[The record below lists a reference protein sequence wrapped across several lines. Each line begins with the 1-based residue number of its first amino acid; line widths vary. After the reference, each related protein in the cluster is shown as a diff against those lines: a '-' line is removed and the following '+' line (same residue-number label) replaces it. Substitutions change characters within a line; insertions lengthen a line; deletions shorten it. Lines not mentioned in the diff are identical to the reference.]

1 MPNFHELYNE
11 LQQAGFHFDILRNK
25 YILNLYNIR
34 QRNIICYYSGWLDKP
49 IKHWFVINRAVYVF
63 LGSIFI
69 IKLVRK
75 IDTKFILLIY
85 YGVLQLAVADVI
97 VTLPK
102 SCAKVSLIVVV
113 APLPECSVATT
124 SIDKR

>member
-49 IKHWFVINRAVYVF
+49 IKH
-63 LGSIFI
+63 
-69 IKLVRK
+69 
-75 IDTKFILLIY
+75 
-85 YGVLQLAVADVI
+85 
-97 VTLPK
+97 
-102 SCAKVSLIVVV
+102 
-113 APLPECSVATT
+113 
-124 SIDKR
+124 